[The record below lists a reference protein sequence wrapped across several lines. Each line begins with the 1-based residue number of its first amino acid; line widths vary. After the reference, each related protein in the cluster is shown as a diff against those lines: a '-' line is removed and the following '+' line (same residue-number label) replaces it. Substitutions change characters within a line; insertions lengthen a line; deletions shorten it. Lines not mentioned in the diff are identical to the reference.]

1 MQTVGSVSGPA
12 RGIRTLRKAY
22 QVPEKQKRD
31 YYEVLGV
38 PRDAK
43 PEDIKKAFREMAKRW
58 HPDRNPNNRK
68 EAEEKFKEAAE
79 AYEVL
84 SDPEKRA
91 AYDRFGH
98 EGLRGSPA
106 PDFSGVSFED
116 LFSSFFGR
124 GGPFGGSI
132 FEDFFGGSFNDAER
146 SGRGASLRV
155 EVEISLEEAAKG
167 CRKVLEISK
176 AEVCGKCGG
185 SGAKPGTK
193 PVRCHVCG
201 GRGVVTRSQ
210 GFFYVRTTCNACG
223 GAGTRVESPCGECGG
238 SGRVRAKKR
247 IEVPIPA
254 GIEDNTRL
262 RLAGEGEP
270 GERGGPP
277 GDMYVI
283 VRVAEHE
290 YFMRRGDDLL
300 IQVSVPFPL
309 LALGG
314 EIEVPTLEGRG
325 KLQIP
330 RGTRSGQA
338 LRMRGMGM
346 PNVQGYGRGDQIV
359 RVVVDVPKKL
369 TSEQEE
375 ILRSLAET
383 MKVNPAPMK
392 RSLWAK
398 VVDFFSG

>member
-1 MQTVGSVSGPA
+1 M
-12 RGIRTLRKAY
+12 
-22 QVPEKQKRD
+22 PEKQKRD
-31 YYEVLGV
+31 YYEVLGI

-43 PEDIKKAFREMAKRW
+43 PEDIKKAFREMAKKW
-58 HPDRNPNNRK
+58 HPDRNPDNRK

-98 EGLRGSPA
+98 DGLRGRPA

-132 FEDFFGGSFNDAER
+132 FEDFFGGTFGDAEH
-146 SGRGASLRV
+146 GRRGTSLRA

-167 CRKVLEISK
+167 CKKVLDIARTEACK
-176 AEVCGKCGG
+176 RCGG

-210 GFFYVRTTCNACG
+210 GFFYVRTTCNECG
-223 GAGTRVESPCGECGG
+223 GAGTRVESPCDECGG
-238 SGRVRAKKR
+238 DGRVRIRKK

-270 GERGGPP
+270 GERGRPA
-277 GDMYVI
+277 GDLYVI
-283 VRVAEHE
+283 VHVAEHE
-290 YFMRRGDDLL
+290 YFVRHGDDLI
-300 IQVSVPFPL
+300 IQVPVPFPL

-314 EIEVPTLEGRG
+314 EIEVPTLEGRSR
-325 KLQIP
+325 LQIP
-330 RGTRSGQA
+330 PGTQSGQA

-359 RVVVDVPKKL
+359 RVVVDVPKRL
-369 TSEQEE
+369 TAEQEE
-375 ILRSLAET
+375 ILRKLAAT
-383 MKVNPAPMK
+383 MKVKPSPMK
-392 RSLWAK
+392 RSLWSK
-398 VVDFFSG
+398 VMDFFSE